1 MKNKGII
8 KKIVLALTGTVLLLS
23 VATSAVGLEPAVD
36 PFQKAKA
43 MALKEGTV
51 TESRSGKLYTLRIEG
66 WGVISYTAGDEDYVS
81 LKRGIIKEDVVGY
94 YGRKNVYFIIR
105 EAEREP
111 AFVDSSEAKDRA
123 NAYLR
128 EIEWMRGK

>member
-1 MKNKGII
+1 MMNKGVV
-8 KKIVLALTGTVLLLS
+8 KKIVLALTGAVLLLS
-23 VATSAVGLEPAVD
+23 LAASAIGLDPAVD

-43 MALKEGTV
+43 MAMKEGTV

-66 WGVISYTAGDEDYVS
+66 WGVISYTEGDEDYVS
-81 LKRGIIKEDVVGY
+81 LKRGILKEDVVGY

-105 EAEREP
+105 ETDREP
-111 AFVDSSEAKDRA
+111 AFVDASEARDRA
-123 NAYLR
+123 NAYLH

>member
-1 MKNKGII
+1 MKNKGVI
-8 KKIVLALTGTVLLLS
+8 KKMVLALTGTVMLFSL
-23 VATSAVGLEPAVD
+23 ATSAIGLENPVD

-43 MALKEGTV
+43 MALKEGIV

-81 LKRGIIKEDVVGY
+81 LKRGILKQDVVGY
-94 YGRKNVYFIIR
+94 YGRKKVYFIIR
-105 EAEREP
+105 ETEREP
-111 AFVDSSEAKDRA
+111 EFVGSSEAMDRA
-123 NAYLR
+123 NAYLG

>member
-1 MKNKGII
+1 MKNKGFI
-8 KKIVLALTGTVLLLS
+8 KKIFLSLTGAAILLS
-23 VATSAVGLEPAVD
+23 LSTSAIGLDPPVD
-36 PFQKAKA
+36 PFEKAKA

-94 YGRKNVYFIIR
+94 YGRKKVYFIIR
-105 EAEREP
+105 ETDREP
-111 AFVDSSEAKDRA
+111 AFVDSSEAMDRA
-123 NAYLR
+123 NAYLG